1 MIFRV
6 SSVQEKKKW
15 EGEKNKNNEKIGGGG
30 EKITLFI
37 FHYVF
42 SRSNRKVNINILYY
56 VKKKTRKDIR
66 TCIHLLYALKN
77 LRFLSIFSKS
87 RLMFVNFVKEN

>member
-1 MIFRV
+1 M
-6 SSVQEKKKW
+6 
-15 EGEKNKNNEKIGGGG
+15 

-42 SRSNRKVNINILYY
+42 GRSNRKVNINMNFLYF
-56 VKKKTRKDIR
+56 VQKKTRKDIR
-66 TCIHLLYALKN
+66 ICVDLLYALKN
-77 LRFLSIFSKS
+77 LRLLSIFSKS